1 MNTQIS
7 FNMLSSQEILT
18 ELASRIRSRRLARN
32 LTQKGLARR
41 SGVAL
46 GTLKKFEST
55 GRISLGSFVRL
66 AVALKDEAALE
77 RLLLEEEFRTLDD
90 VLRAGRK
97 PRRGRVT

>member
-1 MNTQIS
+1 MDIQIS
-7 FNMLSSQEILT
+7 FNMLSSQEILM

-90 VLRAGRK
+90 VLRVGRK